1 MYKSTVLYNFSQ
13 VYCESEMFY
22 VYFAIVAG
30 TNVFKPLSRFGV
42 EYCER
47 VVKQSKLSF
56 HRHIFMNGKIRLT

>member
-30 TNVFKPLSRFGV
+30 
-42 EYCER
+42 
-47 VVKQSKLSF
+47 
-56 HRHIFMNGKIRLT
+56 I